1 MKFALVLHEK
11 SAADADGLI
20 RSEAIDLIDML
31 SEKEFFP
38 IEIEAKYHESTVMGF
53 ITRDFADKLNF
64 DYEGSGLNAFIA
76 NILDDMN
83 NEHDDC
89 IYTFKDCK
97 IWLTR

>member
-1 MKFALVLHEK
+1 MDFALVLHEK
-11 SAADADGLI
+11 PTCDGMT
-20 RSEAIDLIDML
+20 RTEAIDLIDML
-31 SEKEFFP
+31 GDHEFLP
-38 IEIEAKYHESTVMGF
+38 IEIEAKFHESIAVGF
-53 ITRDFADKLNF
+53 ITMDFADKLNF

-76 NILDDMN
+76 NILDDMD

>member
-1 MKFALVLHEK
+1 MEFALVLHEK
-11 SAADADGLI
+11 PIYDGMTHT
-20 RSEAIDLIDML
+20 EAIDLIDML
-31 SEKEFFP
+31 GDHEFLP
-38 IEIEAKYHESTVMGF
+38 IEIEAKFHESIAVGF
-53 ITRDFADKLNF
+53 ITMDFADKVNF

-76 NILDDMN
+76 NILDDMD